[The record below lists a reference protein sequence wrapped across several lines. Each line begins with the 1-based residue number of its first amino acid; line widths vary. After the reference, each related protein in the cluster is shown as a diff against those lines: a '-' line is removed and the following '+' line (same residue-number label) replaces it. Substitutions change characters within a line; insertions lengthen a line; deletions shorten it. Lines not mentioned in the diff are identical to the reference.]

1 MFLSTVFGII
11 LFALYIKYI
20 ESKSVFFPSKK
31 IESYP
36 HDIGIPFE
44 DVYVTVSDNVRLNG
58 WFVPSKDAT
67 YTILF
72 LHGNGGNISHRL
84 EKLKMLLDCKT
95 NVFLVDY
102 RGYGKSE
109 GHPSEKKV
117 YNDAQAFYNYLIQEK
132 HMPPDKIIIY
142 GESLG
147 TAVAIDLASK
157 NKTIGIILEGAFSS
171 GKDMAKRIYPF
182 MPLFFFSNI
191 FDSLSKIKKVKVKKL
206 FIHSKNDEIVPYDL
220 ARKLYESSPQPKIF
234 VDIIG
239 GHNTAFIDSRD
250 RYISS
255 IKDFIANL

>member
-1 MFLSTVFGII
+1 
-11 LFALYIKYI
+11 
-20 ESKSVFFPSKK
+20 
-31 IESYP
+31 
-36 HDIGIPFE
+36 
-44 DVYVTVSDNVRLNG
+44 
-58 WFVPSKDAT
+58 
-67 YTILF
+67 
-72 LHGNGGNISHRL
+72 
-84 EKLKMLLDCKT
+84 
-95 NVFLVDY
+95 
-102 RGYGKSE
+102 
-109 GHPSEKKV
+109 
-117 YNDAQAFYNYLIQEK
+117 
-132 HMPPDKIIIY
+132 MPPDKIIIY